1 MSEPV
6 LLAILSL
13 VGTLVGTFAG
23 IVTSG
28 KLTSYRIE
36 QLEKKVEKFSD
47 IVNRVF
53 DLEGKNAVLEE
64 RIDAL
69 VKRVG

>member
-47 IVNRVF
+47 VVNRVF

-69 VKRVG
+69 AKRVG